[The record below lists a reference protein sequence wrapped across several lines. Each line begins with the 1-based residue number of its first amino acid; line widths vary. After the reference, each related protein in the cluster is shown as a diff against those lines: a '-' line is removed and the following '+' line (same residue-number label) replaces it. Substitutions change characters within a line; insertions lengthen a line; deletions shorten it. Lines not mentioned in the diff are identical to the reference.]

1 MSELWPELAERAEE
15 LMVFKMPKNQT
26 LIDEIFKFDP
36 RNLETLSSV
45 KLSAYSIGLMQFVV
59 FLTSQ
64 VNKTRVLLMQKERV
78 LEVYF
83 NKEVVLKGKT
93 KADKKREL
101 LKLNPELVVIQKEA
115 EILEAELKL
124 TENYDKYLVEL
135 NNSIKREL
143 TRREA
148 EMKFIRDERRA

>member
-1 MSELWPELAERAEE
+1 MSELWPELSARAEE

-26 LIDEIFKFDP
+26 LMDEIFKFDP

-101 LKLNPELVVIQKEA
+101 LKLNPELVAIQKEA

-148 EMKFIRDERRA
+148 EMKFIRDERRT